1 MPRTAP
7 KATPSPSSS
16 AMSPDRRMSRPCR
29 LSRHAI
35 TEADRS
41 YPMPSLRFTK
51 DHEWVRQEGDFAV
64 IGITDY
70 AQSQLGDVVYVE
82 LPEPGRHVEQGK
94 EAAVVESAQA
104 ASRVY
109 CPVPREVRQGSS
121 VILPLHSQD

>member
-1 MPRTAP
+1 MRRTAP

-16 AMSPDRRMSRPCR
+16 AMSPVRRMSHPCR
-29 LSRHAI
+29 SSRHAI

-51 DHEWVRQEGDFAV
+51 DHEWVRQEGDVAV

-82 LPEPGRHVEQGK
+82 LPEPGHHVEQGK
-94 EAAVVESAQA
+94 EAAGVQSAQA
-104 ASRVY
+104 A
-109 CPVPREVRQGSS
+109 RQGDGPGTGQD
-121 VILPLHSQD
+121 LPGQEGVRAEPA